1 MICNCFGSFEALQVD
16 DACGWPCPRGCRWRR
31 QSHTGQ
37 SHTGHQSF
45 VRSRGAQSLGGR
57 CRRDR
62 GCVQHCGS
70 PNPRSN
76 SASSARMFATGAIS
90 MPGAILPS
98 SKRICSSSSLLLPF
112 PCDSIFSWRLVR
124 IVLCWK
130 RGALVPTAALAGPSS
145 EPGDKQRTFSEFHW
159 ALIVIIEHCT
169 AQPYHQRRPPA
180 PNVNNVCKSLLF
192 WGWKGATGWTL
203 SSFHLSRRQ
212 DPPRR

>member
-1 MICNCFGSFEALQVD
+1 MLVCNVCFGINEKEFIRFAVYHPELSQLDRRSVTDRLCNCFGSFEALQVD
-16 DACGWPCPRGCRWRR
+16 DAYRWPCPRGCRWRR

-124 IVLCWK
+124 IVLCWNT
-130 RGALVPTAALAGPSS
+130 RCA
-145 EPGDKQRTFSEFHW
+145 R
-159 ALIVIIEHCT
+159 I
-169 AQPYHQRRPPA
+169 
-180 PNVNNVCKSLLF
+180 
-192 WGWKGATGWTL
+192 
-203 SSFHLSRRQ
+203 
-212 DPPRR
+212 